1 MACDR
6 APVSLGKR
14 SGDSTRD
21 SRVVRSPRAAEAM
34 FETLDGDE
42 MQCGGPWLERVVRHA
57 GPWASKE
64 SRGRGGVV
72 PRGRDEQVT
81 ELMKM
86 IANSE
91 WMQI

>member
-1 MACDR
+1 
-6 APVSLGKR
+6 
-14 SGDSTRD
+14 
-21 SRVVRSPRAAEAM
+21 M

-42 MQCGGPWLERVVRHA
+42 RRCGGPLLERVVRQA
-57 GPWASKE
+57 GPLASKVP
-64 SRGRGGVV
+64 RGRGGAG
-72 PRGRDEQVT
+72 PQGRDEQGT

>member
-1 MACDR
+1 
-6 APVSLGKR
+6 
-14 SGDSTRD
+14 
-21 SRVVRSPRAAEAM
+21 M

-42 MQCGGPWLERVVRHA
+42 MQCGGPLLERVVRHA